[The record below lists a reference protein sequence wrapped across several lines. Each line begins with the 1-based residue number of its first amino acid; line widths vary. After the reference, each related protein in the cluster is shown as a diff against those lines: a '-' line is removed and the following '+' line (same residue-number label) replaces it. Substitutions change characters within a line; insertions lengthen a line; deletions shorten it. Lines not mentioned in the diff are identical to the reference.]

1 MADGNGPISVGET
14 RALNVQ
20 LDMQLEGFDELERI
34 LHELVWAVSRVY
46 ALVDEL
52 SNVELGFTYLGSH
65 VRSSERGS
73 LRGRSSG
80 E

>member
-1 MADGNGPISVGET
+1 MADGNWPISVGET
-14 RALNVQ
+14 RALDVQ

-34 LHELVWAVSRVY
+34 LRELVGAVSRVC

-52 SNVELGFTYLGSH
+52 SNVELGVTYLGNH